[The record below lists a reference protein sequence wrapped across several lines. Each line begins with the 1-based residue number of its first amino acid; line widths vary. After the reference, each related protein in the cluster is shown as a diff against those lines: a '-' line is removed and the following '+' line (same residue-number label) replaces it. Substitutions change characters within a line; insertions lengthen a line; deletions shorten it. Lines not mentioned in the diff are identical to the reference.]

1 MELTSMGQEFTPAA
15 PLHVQRLNK
24 ALQLDVFL
32 REAEKVFTEDLRY
45 QSLVVY

>member
-1 MELTSMGQEFTPAA
+1 MGQEFTPAA